1 MLPPGEQI
9 SEYKPSVKDRPFS
22 SPYSTAFEQ
31 KASENSEEGE
41 VVVDEKIINEC
52 EHCRNKSNVN
62 PDKSNKISTFM
73 KDTLYRSPG
82 EKAQIQESDAIESCS
97 NDDKFETWPASNR
110 KACALGIVTVAIEL
124 IKSIPD
130 SVWNECNGVVQYDDE
145 GNPIPPSEDCIYP
158 EDIIVKMT
166 SVFGSDRE
174 CPDGV
179 CTNAYMNTR
188 NKIALSPDDSSS
200 YSDKVY
206 YTTACKVIIEGKIYT
221 VKCAWDMSHLYKE
234 RKLSEYDDL
243 PDVESTPSSE
253 AYNEFLLEEATRRSG
268 EPSVKIY

>member
-1 MLPPGEQI
+1 
-9 SEYKPSVKDRPFS
+9 
-22 SPYSTAFEQ
+22 
-31 KASENSEEGE
+31 
-41 VVVDEKIINEC
+41 
-52 EHCRNKSNVN
+52 
-62 PDKSNKISTFM
+62 
-73 KDTLYRSPG
+73 
-82 EKAQIQESDAIESCS
+82 
-97 NDDKFETWPASNR
+97 
-110 KACALGIVTVAIEL
+110 
-124 IKSIPD
+124 
-130 SVWNECNGVVQYDDE
+130 
-145 GNPIPPSEDCIYP
+145 
-158 EDIIVKMT
+158 
-166 SVFGSDRE
+166 
-174 CPDGV
+174 
-179 CTNAYMNTR
+179 MNTR